1 MQGGLP
7 AAPAD
12 LLSHQHQPPGLSEQ
26 VIPSHSGYSCVLA
39 PARTW
44 FAQRSCVWAGEV
56 RFELLA
62 QEWEQDSG
70 RTKEIEAKGSPE
82 ALALHFRL

>member
-12 LLSHQHQPPGLSEQ
+12 LLSHQHQPPGLPEQ

-44 FAQRSCVWAGEV
+44 YAQLPGEV